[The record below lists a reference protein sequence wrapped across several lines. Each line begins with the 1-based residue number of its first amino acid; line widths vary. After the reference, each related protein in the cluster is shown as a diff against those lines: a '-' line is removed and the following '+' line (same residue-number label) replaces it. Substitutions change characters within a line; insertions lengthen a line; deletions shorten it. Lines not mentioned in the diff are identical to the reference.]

1 MKTPFKITLAALAL
15 ILLLINTDAFSQARK
30 MPQSFIIDYEK
41 SVNTYAI
48 IKKLLGKTPLAL
60 DLEKFEVY
68 KKTQPQFKTFNS
80 TYSFNGGKA
89 LFTPAESN
97 ISTRQLFN
105 IPMAEQL
112 NTVYT
117 DFTTNKVIEQKEI
130 AGDFLLLTDSLRKI
144 RWKIT
149 DETREVAG
157 YQCRRANALILDSVY
172 VVAFYTDEIHVSGG
186 PELFSGL
193 PGMILEVA
201 LPHDNVIWRATK
213 VTINNGIAPLSPP
226 TKGRSITFDEL
237 ETTIISLFK
246 NRPINEASLLI
257 KESLL

>member
-1 MKTPFKITLAALAL
+1 M
-15 ILLLINTDAFSQARK
+15 
-30 MPQSFIIDYEK
+30 
-41 SVNTYAI
+41 
-48 IKKLLGKTPLAL
+48 
-60 DLEKFEVY
+60 
-68 KKTQPQFKTFNS
+68 
-80 TYSFNGGKA
+80 
-89 LFTPAESN
+89 
-97 ISTRQLFN
+97 
-105 IPMAEQL
+105 
-112 NTVYT
+112 
-117 DFTTNKVIEQKEI
+117 
-130 AGDFLLLTDSLRKI
+130 LTDSLRKI

-226 TKGRSITFDEL
+226 AKGRSITFDEL

-246 NRPINEASLLI
+246 NRPVNESSLLI